1 MAKQYYKRT
10 VVLGLD
16 YSEFSGGTAEINSKM
31 KLLESEF
38 KLASENAKEFGN
50 ESDQLGL
57 KQDKLKQKIILQAK
71 AVEEAKKKYNDAID
85 SGKASQKTIDNLDK
99 ALLDARTALQKSK
112 NELAEVDDKI
122 KHANDDT
129 ESFGDAIRGI
139 ANDLGMNVSPALEKF
154 ASKFDKISKSVGTAI
169 VGIGAIVTTFTKL
182 SVDAAT
188 AADDLNTLSS
198 VTGIT
203 TDELQKL
210 QYASKFVDVSVDQ
223 ISDSLKDLKNNMY
236 SAANGS
242 SEFSNV
248 FKKLRVNVTGARGEL
263 RDANDVFY
271 ECIDALGHI
280 SNETERD
287 AMAMKIFG
295 ESAKNLNPL
304 IEAGG
309 VKLKELGIEA
319 ENMGAVMEQ
328 GALDKLQKLKDA
340 MDKFENTTDALKNSL
355 GLTLLPL
362 LTALFTAISN
372 IPAPVLKTIV
382 VLASVIATIMLI
394 VKAIKS
400 VTDTGKTIKSFFDA
414 TNASTLKTTAIIM
427 GVVAALIAL
436 ATVIAVIAGK
446 SNDLKESMNTVA
458 SSVANV
464 SNTVSTAQTSTVK
477 QNAFGTDNFSGGET
491 WVGESGPERVT
502 LPRGSR
508 IESAEQSSRNET
520 YNVYMSVPARDIRQ
534 LNDVYRIVK
543 TQTQRERRS

>member
-50 ESDQLGL
+50 SSDQLGL
-57 KQDKLKQKIILQAK
+57 QQDKLKQKIVLQAK
-71 AVEEAKKKYNDAID
+71 AVEEARKKYNNAID
-85 SGKASQKTIDNLDK
+85 SGKASQKTIDSLDK

-139 ANDLGMNVSPALEKF
+139 ANDLGMSVSPALEKF
-154 ASKFDKISKSVGTAI
+154 ASKFDGISKSVGTAI

-242 SEFSNV
+242 SEFSSV

-362 LTALFTAISN
+362 LTAISS

-400 VTDTGKTIKSFFDA
+400 VTDTGKTIKSFLDA

-464 SNTVSTAQTSTVK
+464 SNTVSTAQTSAVK

-534 LNDVYRIVK
+534 LNDVYRIIK